1 MAVKGLINIRELRHL
16 RRVSRLEFGVAIIA
30 LVGVLLLGILKGVIV
45 AAVASI
51 LLLLQRVAH
60 PHVAFLGRIP
70 GTRRYS
76 DLARHQSNEPIPRV
90 LAFRVES
97 GIVYFNAENVFR
109 AVLDR
114 VAAAGKSLRLVVCDL
129 STSPAVDLA
138 GTKMFLDLQA
148 ELAKQDIIL
157 RLVEARASVRDLMR
171 LEGAEERVGTINR
184 FATLAD
190 VIEDFQKTEANG

>member
-16 RRVSRLEFGVAIIA
+16 QRVSRLEFIVAMIA

-70 GTRRYS
+70 GTRRFS
-76 DLARHQSNEPIPRV
+76 DMSRHQSNEPIPGV

-97 GIVYFNAENVFR
+97 AIVYFNAENVFR

-114 VAAAGKSLRLVVCDL
+114 VATAGKAVQLVVCDL
-129 STSPAVDLA
+129 STSPTIDLA
-138 GTKMFLDLQA
+138 GAKMFLDLQA
-148 ELAKQDIIL
+148 ELAKQDKIL
-157 RLVEARASVRDLMR
+157 RLVEARASVRDLLR

-190 VIEDFQKTEANG
+190 VIEDFQKTEAHG